1 LPETKNSLNILII
14 GGVTFVVLII
24 ISFLIFNYYF
34 SIYEVTFGKVPE
46 KVKIGD
52 SVTISLTPI
61 NGAGTIVPFRTSP
74 FEIKFIEGESI
85 IKVVDDKSA
94 EGEFIFKTT
103 SPGNIKLLVTPKHA
117 LKPTIFEIIVE
128 IR

>member
-61 NGAGTIVPFRTSP
+61 NGAGTKVPFRTSP
-74 FEIKFIEGESI
+74 FEIKFIEGESTVKI
-85 IKVVDDKSA
+85 IDDKST

-128 IR
+128 IQ